1 MGAIKRLSKCTAQGH
16 MQMPRSTAG
25 KAKNKQWEII
35 FKCLPGQVVLK
46 NQWLQWLRITKKK
59 GKCETG
65 MTQLGNDRR
74 ERPADRSR
82 QTIHESER
90 RGERGEN
97 KRGTYRQG
105 QS

>member
-1 MGAIKRLSKCTAQGH
+1 MH
-16 MQMPRSTAG
+16 STGTHAD
-25 KAKNKQWEII
+25 AKKHSREGQKQREII

-46 NQWLQWLRITKKK
+46 NQWLRITKKKKK

-82 QTIHESER
+82 RTIHESER

-97 KRGTYRQG
+97 KRGTHRQG
-105 QS
+105 NPRAIIQDDK